1 MPITIDIS
9 ERSAHRD
16 PAYFRDDEA
25 LRLIADMLTET
36 FDSDRMKLLV
46 RSARGRVFTAVQAE
60 AIRLCFTWEKEKRTA
75 VNLMT
80 VGT

>member
-16 PAYFRDDEA
+16 PAFRDDEA
-25 LRLIADMLTET
+25 LRLIADMLT
-36 FDSDRMKLLV
+36 
-46 RSARGRVFTAVQAE
+46 E